1 MKTGGIGGAN
11 TKTGLAFEGK
21 TPLYFAEDKK
31 LVGIIAVAD
40 VIKEDSQTAIKELQ
54 DMAQR
59 FDVALKLSDGF
70 NYNQV
75 SKETGASSATIS
87 RVNKCLMYGNNGYKT
102 VIERIKAEEK

>member
-1 MKTGGIGGAN
+1 MFVVIFMQKFQTESVDALVKALLKLE
-11 TKTGLAFEGK
+11 TEEECYAF
-21 TPLYFAEDKK
+21 LED
-31 LVGIIAVAD
+31 VC
-40 VIKEDSQTAIKELQ
+40 TIKELQ

-59 FDVALKLSDGF
+59 FEVALKLSDGF